1 MQTIIVRELKELW
14 AEIKRRIRE
23 GCDFLGTNGGRSS
36 SRVVPAGARVVL
48 QWDDHLKTA
57 VRSAGRP
64 AEDVV
69 RGDRDGRW

>member
-1 MQTIIVRELKELW
+1 
-14 AEIKRRIRE
+14 
-23 GCDFLGTNGGRSS
+23 
-36 SRVVPAGARVVL
+36 VPAGARVVL